1 MVQRKTCYTRCTSHP
16 YPDVSEVWPH
26 NPYKMHSL
34 FNPMS
39 IFSCMYCLPSNIL
52 SPRNTKRGKNIKKK
66 TALSSQS
73 LYSIRTKRKKREW
86 QKKTPV
92 VTCKARE
99 ENQGLLKKRQT
110 LQTPPVSLHSYPNTC
125 PLVRAAWHH
134 YTVDTPALPCK
145 ITKITY
151 SVCLLFLFYYNVISP
166 REIYLS
172 SFVFQTPRTFVISD
186 TKQEVNIDY
195 WKN

>member
-66 TALSSQS
+66 QPCLHRVYILSGPRGRRGNDRRKPQSSHVKPERKTKACWRRGRHFRHPQSPCTLTQIPVPWSGQPDTTTLWTHLHCHVRSQ
-73 LYSIRTKRKKREW
+73 R
-86 QKKTPV
+86 
-92 VTCKARE
+92 
-99 ENQGLLKKRQT
+99 LLIQ
-110 LQTPPVSLHSYPNTC
+110 C
-125 PLVRAAWHH
+125 
-134 YTVDTPALPCK
+134 
-145 ITKITY
+145 
-151 SVCLLFLFYYNVISP
+151 VCYFCSTIM
-166 REIYLS
+166 
-172 SFVFQTPRTFVISD
+172 
-186 TKQEVNIDY
+186 
-195 WKN
+195 